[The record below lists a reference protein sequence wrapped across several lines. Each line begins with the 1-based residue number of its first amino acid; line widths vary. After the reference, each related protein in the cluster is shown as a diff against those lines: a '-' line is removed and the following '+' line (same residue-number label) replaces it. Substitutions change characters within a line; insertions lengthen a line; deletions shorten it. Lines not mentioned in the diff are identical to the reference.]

1 MIIMELIKLKIAKLE
16 TFRVKPR
23 WLLLRLETDDGIVG
37 WGEPIVEGRAKTTEA
52 AVHELSEYIIG
63 SDPRDV
69 ENLWQTLY
77 RGGFYRGGPVLTSAI
92 SGIDQ
97 AVWDIKGK
105 HLGIPVYEMLGGKV
119 RDKMEVYSW
128 IDSDTPEQAALSA
141 KDKLNRGFRN
151 IKMMGISNGGW
162 INDYNEIDNL
172 CEKLQAIRDTVGYG
186 LGIAIDFHGRP
197 RKAMAKVLLKEIE
210 PFRILFVE
218 EPVLIE
224 NEEAFA
230 ELHAYTSIPLAT
242 GERSYTRWG
251 FKNMLQKGY
260 VDIIQPDL
268 SHAGGISE
276 VRRIAAM
283 AEAYDVSVAPHCPLG
298 PIALASCLQ
307 VDFSTINACI
317 QEQSLGM
324 AYNQGNEM
332 SKYINN
338 PEVFQYSDGYVN
350 LLKNPGL
357 GIDVNEES
365 VRDMS
370 KIGHKWKNPI
380 LRAEDRSIMEW

>member
-1 MIIMELIKLKIAKLE
+1 MKIAKIE
-16 TFRVKPR
+16 TFRIVPR
-23 WLLLRLETDDGIVG
+23 WLLLRLETDDGGVG
-37 WGEPIVEGRAKTTEA
+37 WGEPVVEGRAGTMEA
-52 AVHELSEYIIG
+52 AVHELSDYIIG
-63 SDPRDV
+63 RDPRDA
-69 ENLWQTLY
+69 ESIWQTLY

-97 AVWDIKGK
+97 AVWDIKAK
-105 HLGIPVYEMLGGKV
+105 ALGVPVYEMLGGKV

-128 IDSDTPEQAALSA
+128 IDSNTPEEAARCA
-141 KDKLNRGFRN
+141 KDKKERGFRN
-151 IKMMGISNGGW
+151 IKMFGVGAVGW
-162 INDYNEIDNL
+162 INDRREIDIL
-172 CEKLQAIRDTVGYG
+172 CEKVQAIRDAVGND

-197 RKAMAKVLLKEIE
+197 HKAMAKTLLKELE
-210 PFRILFVE
+210 PFRLLFVE
-218 EPVLIE
+218 EPVLVD

-230 ELHAYTSIPLAT
+230 ELHACSGIPLAT

-283 AEAYDVSVAPHCPLG
+283 AEAFDVAVAPHCPLG
-298 PIALASCLQ
+298 PVALAACLQ
-307 VDFSTINACI
+307 VDFASVNACI

-332 SKYINN
+332 SKYVSN
-338 PEVFQYSDGYVN
+338 PEVFQYEGGFVG

-357 GIDVNEES
+357 GVEVNEVS
-365 VRDMS
+365 VREMA
-370 KIGHKWKNPI
+370 KAGHDWKNPV
-380 LRAEDRSIMEW
+380 LHLEDGCVTEW